1 MEYPKNY
8 SWSASTS
15 IYPVNGTTTLIVAV
29 NGLVFLYF
37 GWETHETYKTWI
49 NLSWLN
55 HSTNRL
61 RGINFL
67 FSKDYWLLCLNHYKY
82 TERKITTMCSPEQK
96 GTFLISVRF
105 HITSVCP
112 KPRTIPMTVIN
123 KTMKTRLQTI
133 ERRVSASIH

>member
-1 MEYPKNY
+1 M
-8 SWSASTS
+8 
-15 IYPVNGTTTLIVAV
+15 NGTTTLIVAV

-37 GWETHETYKTWI
+37 GWETHETHKTSI
-49 NLSWLN
+49 SLSWLN
-55 HSTNRL
+55 YSTN
-61 RGINFL
+61 
-67 FSKDYWLLCLNHYKY
+67 SKEDYRLLCLNHYRY

-96 GTFLISVRF
+96 GTFLISVWF

-133 ERRVSASIH
+133 ERRVSAIL